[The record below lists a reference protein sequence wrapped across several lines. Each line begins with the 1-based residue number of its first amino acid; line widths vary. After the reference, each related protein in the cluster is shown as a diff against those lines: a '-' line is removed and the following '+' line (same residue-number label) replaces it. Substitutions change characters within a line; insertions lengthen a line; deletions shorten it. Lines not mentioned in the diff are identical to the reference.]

1 MKDKS
6 NKELID
12 VVREQ
17 LKAFEETPYKHGA
30 WESYKATYESAGKTR
45 RLKGWYWAS
54 AAAVVAMGIG
64 LFISQRQTV
73 DIPVQQVVHTDQK
86 PAASP
91 VEQGAGNVSDATPT
105 LPLMNTN
112 ESEVFA
118 PIKGREAHNVSV
130 SLTNTF
136 AHYAQIAVQHIISS
150 VTPET
155 AANVPASQLAYTP
168 IAVGSPVLRDLHDTD
183 AQEADIDLGMGFA
196 LAQQD
201 AGSNLKKENQALAL
215 APKKVRILSKMEL
228 GAFLSP
234 STTDSKIDLG
244 GGLVLGY
251 QLNDKLTLRTGASF
265 NQYEVGI
272 LPSQMYGKEQA
283 QNSPVV
289 GQASKD
295 MPYKTYAT
303 LPNINA
309 VTGKV
314 QTLDIPLELQYKMGK
329 QFYTSVGV
337 SYAAVLSQERFNHYQ
352 ENADP
357 LMFSST
363 SNTERPTN
371 EEVKVVERKVQSVDN
386 NVDPNGFAGFVNLS
400 IGKKTNLSKALK
412 LSIEPYVKIP
422 VGQFKRA
429 DMNYTN
435 GGIKVITTF

>member
-1 MKDKS
+1 MKDKN

-17 LKAFEETPYKHGA
+17 LKAFEETPYKQGA

-45 RLKGWYWAS
+45 RLTSWYWAS

-73 DIPVQQVVHTDQK
+73 DIPVQQVVHTDQRST
-86 PAASP
+86 ASP
-91 VEQGAGNVSDATPT
+91 AERGLGNSSDAATE

-112 ESEVFA
+112 ESEELARVES
-118 PIKGREAHNVSV
+118 GDAHNAAV
-130 SLTNTF
+130 SLPNTF
-136 AHYAQIAVQHIISS
+136 AQRAQIAVQQILSS
-150 VTPET
+150 ITPET
-155 AANVPASQLAYTP
+155 AATVQASQLAHTH
-168 IAVGSPVLRDLHDTD
+168 IAVGRPVLRDVHDGD
-183 AQEADIDLGMGFA
+183 PQVADVDLGLGFA

-201 AGSNLKKENQALAL
+201 ASSNFKKENQALAL
-215 APKKVRILSKMEL
+215 APKKMRILSKMEL

-244 GGLVLGY
+244 GGLILGY

-272 LPSQMYGKEQA
+272 LPSGMYGKEQV

-371 EEVKVVERKVQSVDN
+371 EDVKVVERKVQSVDN
-386 NVDPNGFAGFVNLS
+386 NVDPNGFAGFVNFS